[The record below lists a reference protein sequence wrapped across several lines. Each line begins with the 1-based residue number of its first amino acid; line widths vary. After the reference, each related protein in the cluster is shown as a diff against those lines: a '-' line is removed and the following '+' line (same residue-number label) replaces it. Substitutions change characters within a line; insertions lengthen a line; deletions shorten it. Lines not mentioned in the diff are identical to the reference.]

1 MAKEKKYTPMIQ
13 QYLDIKEKHPDTLI
27 LFRLGD
33 FYELFFHDAEI
44 ASRELQLLLTGKS
57 AGVEERVPMCGV
69 PHHAI
74 NSYIDKLISKGYKVG
89 IVEQLEDPA
98 LAKGLVE
105 RDVVQIITPGANID
119 VKAKDN
125 NYIGCLDLAENR
137 YVFSYADVSTGEIY
151 VENIEKDLAEVCS
164 EITNL
169 SIKEVIVATNF
180 NAKDIMVLKNQKNVL
195 ISYENDNNVSI
206 EHEYILNN
214 VYDLFQRS
222 NVVRLLNYLKE
233 TQKSSLD
240 YMKQAKVIRSNQ
252 SMQIDAFSRNNLE
265 LIRTIRS
272 EDTYGTLFWL
282 LDETRTN
289 MGSRLLKKWIMKPLC
304 DIKEITTR
312 QEIVDSL
319 INNFLVRDD
328 LSKDL
333 KDIYDLERLIAK
345 INFGSA
351 NGRDMLALKR
361 SLQIAPK
368 LIADLHALNNDA
380 INAFKGINYDFRDL
394 ADLLERAISE
404 SVDMTIKEGGIFK
417 KGFDPT
423 LDNLIDLSEGGKSWV
438 ANLEAREKEKTGIKT
453 LRVGYN
459 KVFGY
464 YIEVSKGQTSLIQ
477 PEWGYERK
485 QTTVN
490 SERYITQEL
499 KEQEAAILTAED
511 RRCSLEYEM
520 FVALRK
526 KVAEYTEQIQDLATL
541 VSYIDCLIAFADVS
555 VENKYVRP
563 TFNENRNIEI
573 INGRHPVIE
582 KVSGS
587 KEYVPNNIVMNKD
600 TDILVITGPNMGGK
614 STYMRQFALIVIM
627 AQIGCFVP
635 AEKADLMIFNSIF
648 TRIGASDDL
657 VSGQSTFMVEMNET
671 NMALRHADENSLL
684 IFDEIGRGTATFD
697 GMALAQ
703 AIIEYI
709 AIKVKAKTMFST
721 HYHEI
726 TRIDKEIPS
735 LKNVHVSVADNGNEV
750 TFLYKIADGAM
761 GKSYGINVARLAGL
775 PEELLERSSEILDSL
790 EENGVQTSSN
800 VMKENKVKMPS
811 WVEDVKKV
819 DPLSMSPMEA
829 LNYLYELKK
838 KMGDK

>member
-368 LIADLHALNNDA
+368 LIADLRALNNDA

-453 LRVGYN
+453 MRVGYN

-464 YIEVSKGQTSLIQ
+464 YIEVSKGQTNLIQ

-563 TFNENRNIEI
+563 TFNENRNVEI

-726 TRIDKEIPS
+726 TRIDKEIPT

-819 DPLSMSPMEA
+819 DPLAMSPMEA

>member
-180 NAKDIMVLKNQKNVL
+180 NAKDIMFLRNQKNVL

-282 LDETRTN
+282 LDKTRTN

-368 LIADLHALNNDA
+368 LIADLRALNNDA

-709 AIKVKAKTMFST
+709 ATKVKAKTMFST

-726 TRIDKEIPS
+726 TRIDKEIPT

-775 PEELLERSSEILDSL
+775 PEELLERSHEILDSL
-790 EENGVQTSSN
+790 EENGVHTSSN

-819 DPLSMSPMEA
+819 DPLAMSPMEA

>member
-282 LDETRTN
+282 LDKTRTN

-368 LIADLHALNNDA
+368 LIADLRALNNDA

-709 AIKVKAKTMFST
+709 ATKVKAKTMFST

-726 TRIDKEIPS
+726 TRIDKEIPT

-775 PEELLERSSEILDSL
+775 PEELLERSHEILDSL
-790 EENGVQTSSN
+790 EENGVHTSSN

-819 DPLSMSPMEA
+819 DPLAMSPMEA

>member
-137 YVFSYADVSTGEIY
+137 YIFSYADVSTGEIY
-151 VENIEKDLAEVCS
+151 VENIEKDLVEVCS

-368 LIADLHALNNDA
+368 LIADLRALNNDA

-453 LRVGYN
+453 MRVGYN

-563 TFNENRNIEI
+563 TFNENRNVEI

-709 AIKVKAKTMFST
+709 SIKVKAKTMFST

-735 LKNVHVSVADNGNEV
+735 LKNVHVSVADNGSEV

-819 DPLSMSPMEA
+819 DPLAMSPMEA

>member
-1 MAKEKKYTPMIQ
+1 MAEKKYTPMIQ
-13 QYLDIKEKHPDTLI
+13 QYLAIKEKHPDTLI

-44 ASRELQLLLTGKS
+44 ASRELQLFLTGKS
-57 AGVEERVPMCGV
+57 AGVEEKVPMCGV

-89 IVEQLEDPA
+89 IVEQTEDPA
-98 LAKGLVE
+98 TAKGLVE

-125 NYIGCLDLAENR
+125 NYIGCLDIAENR

-151 VENIEKDLAEVCS
+151 VENLEKDIDEVIS

-169 SIKEVIVATNF
+169 AIKEVVVATNF
-180 NAKDIMVLKNQKNVL
+180 SAKDIVTLRNRKNVL
-195 ISYENDNNVSI
+195 ISYENDNEVSI

-214 VYDLFQRS
+214 VYDPFQRS

-240 YMKQAKVIRSNQ
+240 YMKQTKVIRSTQ

-282 LDETRTN
+282 LDKTKTN
-289 MGSRLLKKWIMKPLC
+289 MGSRLLKKWVMKPLC
-304 DIKEITTR
+304 DIKEITIR
-312 QEIVDSL
+312 EDIVDSL
-319 INNFLVRDD
+319 ISNFLVRDD
-328 LSKDL
+328 IARDL
-333 KDIYDLERLIAK
+333 KAIYDLERLIAK

-368 LIADLHALNNDA
+368 LLRDLKALNSSA
-380 INAFKGINYDFRDL
+380 INSFKGIDYGFEDL
-394 ADLLERAISE
+394 TDLLERSIAE
-404 SVDMTIKEGGIFK
+404 DVDITIKDGGLFK
-417 KGFDPT
+417 KGFDQT
-423 LDNLIDLSEGGKSWV
+423 LDNLIDLSEGGKNWV
-438 ANLEAREKEKTGIKT
+438 ASLEAREKERTGIKT
-453 LRVGYN
+453 MRVGYN

-464 YIEVSKGQTSLIQ
+464 YIEISKGQTDLVQ

-499 KEQEAAILTAED
+499 KDHESEILTAED
-511 RRCSLEYEM
+511 RRCALEYEM

-526 KVAEYTEQIQDLATL
+526 KVAEYTEQIQDLATI
-541 VSYIDCLIAFADVS
+541 VSYIDCLIAFAEVS
-555 VENKYVRP
+555 IDNNYVRP
-563 TFNENRNIEI
+563 VFNEERNIEI

-587 KEYVPNNIVMNKD
+587 KEYVPNNIVMDKN

-635 AEKADLMIFNSIF
+635 AEKASLMIFNSIF

-684 IFDEIGRGTATFD
+684 IFDEIGRGTATYD

-709 AIKVKAKTMFST
+709 ATKIKAKTMFST

-726 TRIDKEIPS
+726 TKIEKEVPT
-735 LKNVHVSVADNGNEV
+735 LKNVHVSVADSGEEI
-750 TFLYKIADGAM
+750 TFLYKIQDGAM
-761 GKSYGINVARLAGL
+761 GKSYGINVARLANL
-775 PEELLERSSEILDSL
+775 PEELLIRSSEILDSL
-790 EENGVQTSSN
+790 EENGVETSSN
-800 VMKENKVKMPS
+800 VLRENKVTLPS
-811 WVEDVKKV
+811 WVEEVKKV

-829 LNYLYELKK
+829 LNYLYDLKK
-838 KMGDK
+838 KMGGK

>member
-1 MAKEKKYTPMIQ
+1 
-13 QYLDIKEKHPDTLI
+13 
-27 LFRLGD
+27 
-33 FYELFFHDAEI
+33 
-44 ASRELQLLLTGKS
+44 
-57 AGVEERVPMCGV
+57 MCGV

-368 LIADLHALNNDA
+368 LIADLRALNNDA

-453 LRVGYN
+453 MRVGYN

-464 YIEVSKGQTSLIQ
+464 YIEVSKGQTNLIQ

-563 TFNENRNIEI
+563 TFNENRNVEI

-726 TRIDKEIPS
+726 TRIDKEIPT

-819 DPLSMSPMEA
+819 DPLAMSPMEA

>member
-1 MAKEKKYTPMIQ
+1 
-13 QYLDIKEKHPDTLI
+13 
-27 LFRLGD
+27 
-33 FYELFFHDAEI
+33 
-44 ASRELQLLLTGKS
+44 
-57 AGVEERVPMCGV
+57 
-69 PHHAI
+69 
-74 NSYIDKLISKGYKVG
+74 
-89 IVEQLEDPA
+89 
-98 LAKGLVE
+98 
-105 RDVVQIITPGANID
+105 
-119 VKAKDN
+119 
-125 NYIGCLDLAENR
+125 
-137 YVFSYADVSTGEIY
+137 
-151 VENIEKDLAEVCS
+151 
-164 EITNL
+164 
-169 SIKEVIVATNF
+169 
-180 NAKDIMVLKNQKNVL
+180 
-195 ISYENDNNVSI
+195 
-206 EHEYILNN
+206 
-214 VYDLFQRS
+214 
-222 NVVRLLNYLKE
+222 
-233 TQKSSLD
+233 
-240 YMKQAKVIRSNQ
+240 
-252 SMQIDAFSRNNLE
+252 
-265 LIRTIRS
+265 
-272 EDTYGTLFWL
+272 
-282 LDETRTN
+282 

-368 LIADLHALNNDA
+368 LIADLRALNNDA

-453 LRVGYN
+453 MRVGYN

-464 YIEVSKGQTSLIQ
+464 YIEVSKGQTNLIQ

-563 TFNENRNIEI
+563 TFNENRNVEI

-726 TRIDKEIPS
+726 TRIDKEIPT

-819 DPLSMSPMEA
+819 DPLAMSPMEA

>member
-57 AGVEERVPMCGV
+57 AGVDEKVPMCGV

-151 VENIEKDLAEVCS
+151 VENIEKDLTEVCS

-180 NAKDIMVLKNQKNVL
+180 NAKDIMFLRNQKNVL

-282 LDETRTN
+282 LDKTRTN

-709 AIKVKAKTMFST
+709 ATKVKAKTMFST

-726 TRIDKEIPS
+726 TRIDKEIPT

-775 PEELLERSSEILDSL
+775 PEELLERSHEILDSL
-790 EENGVQTSSN
+790 EENGVHTSSN

-819 DPLSMSPMEA
+819 DPLAMSPMEA

>member
-368 LIADLHALNNDA
+368 LIADLRALNNDA

-453 LRVGYN
+453 MRVGYN

-464 YIEVSKGQTSLIQ
+464 YIEVSKGQTNLIQ

-490 SERYITQEL
+490 SERYITQ
-499 KEQEAAILTAED
+499 
-511 RRCSLEYEM
+511 
-520 FVALRK
+520 
-526 KVAEYTEQIQDLATL
+526 
-541 VSYIDCLIAFADVS
+541 
-555 VENKYVRP
+555 
-563 TFNENRNIEI
+563 
-573 INGRHPVIE
+573 
-582 KVSGS
+582 
-587 KEYVPNNIVMNKD
+587 
-600 TDILVITGPNMGGK
+600 
-614 STYMRQFALIVIM
+614 
-627 AQIGCFVP
+627 
-635 AEKADLMIFNSIF
+635 
-648 TRIGASDDL
+648 
-657 VSGQSTFMVEMNET
+657 
-671 NMALRHADENSLL
+671 
-684 IFDEIGRGTATFD
+684 
-697 GMALAQ
+697 
-703 AIIEYI
+703 
-709 AIKVKAKTMFST
+709 
-721 HYHEI
+721 
-726 TRIDKEIPS
+726 
-735 LKNVHVSVADNGNEV
+735 
-750 TFLYKIADGAM
+750 
-761 GKSYGINVARLAGL
+761 
-775 PEELLERSSEILDSL
+775 
-790 EENGVQTSSN
+790 
-800 VMKENKVKMPS
+800 
-811 WVEDVKKV
+811 
-819 DPLSMSPMEA
+819 
-829 LNYLYELKK
+829 
-838 KMGDK
+838 

>member
-180 NAKDIMVLKNQKNVL
+180 NAKDIMFLKNQKNVL

-368 LIADLHALNNDA
+368 LIADLRALNNDA

-453 LRVGYN
+453 MRVGYN

-464 YIEVSKGQTSLIQ
+464 YIEVSKGQTNLIQ

-563 TFNENRNIEI
+563 TFNENRNVEI

-726 TRIDKEIPS
+726 TRIDKEIPT

-819 DPLSMSPMEA
+819 DPLAMSPMEA

>member
-438 ANLEAREKEKTGIKT
+438 ANLEAREKEKTGIKNM
-453 LRVGYN
+453 RVGYN

>member
-137 YVFSYADVSTGEIY
+137 YIFSYADVSTGEIY
-151 VENIEKDLAEVCS
+151 VENIEKDLVEVCS

-368 LIADLHALNNDA
+368 LIADLRALNNDA

-453 LRVGYN
+453 MRVGYN

-563 TFNENRNIEI
+563 TFNENRNVEI

-735 LKNVHVSVADNGNEV
+735 LKNVHVSVADNGSEV

-819 DPLSMSPMEA
+819 DPLAMSPMEA

>member
-1 MAKEKKYTPMIQ
+1 
-13 QYLDIKEKHPDTLI
+13 
-27 LFRLGD
+27 
-33 FYELFFHDAEI
+33 
-44 ASRELQLLLTGKS
+44 
-57 AGVEERVPMCGV
+57 
-69 PHHAI
+69 
-74 NSYIDKLISKGYKVG
+74 
-89 IVEQLEDPA
+89 
-98 LAKGLVE
+98 
-105 RDVVQIITPGANID
+105 
-119 VKAKDN
+119 
-125 NYIGCLDLAENR
+125 
-137 YVFSYADVSTGEIY
+137 
-151 VENIEKDLAEVCS
+151 
-164 EITNL
+164 
-169 SIKEVIVATNF
+169 
-180 NAKDIMVLKNQKNVL
+180 
-195 ISYENDNNVSI
+195 
-206 EHEYILNN
+206 
-214 VYDLFQRS
+214 
-222 NVVRLLNYLKE
+222 
-233 TQKSSLD
+233 
-240 YMKQAKVIRSNQ
+240 
-252 SMQIDAFSRNNLE
+252 
-265 LIRTIRS
+265 
-272 EDTYGTLFWL
+272 
-282 LDETRTN
+282 
-289 MGSRLLKKWIMKPLC
+289 
-304 DIKEITTR
+304 
-312 QEIVDSL
+312 
-319 INNFLVRDD
+319 
-328 LSKDL
+328 
-333 KDIYDLERLIAK
+333 
-345 INFGSA
+345 
-351 NGRDMLALKR
+351 
-361 SLQIAPK
+361 
-368 LIADLHALNNDA
+368 
-380 INAFKGINYDFRDL
+380 
-394 ADLLERAISE
+394 
-404 SVDMTIKEGGIFK
+404 
-417 KGFDPT
+417 
-423 LDNLIDLSEGGKSWV
+423 
-438 ANLEAREKEKTGIKT
+438 
-453 LRVGYN
+453 
-459 KVFGY
+459 
-464 YIEVSKGQTSLIQ
+464 
-477 PEWGYERK
+477 
-485 QTTVN
+485 
-490 SERYITQEL
+490 
-499 KEQEAAILTAED
+499 
-511 RRCSLEYEM
+511 M

-563 TFNENRNIEI
+563 TFNENRNVEI

-726 TRIDKEIPS
+726 TRIDKEIPT

-819 DPLSMSPMEA
+819 DPLAMSPMEA